1 MLAIRM
7 QRTGR
12 KGHTQFRVIV
22 QESRLNPPSGRVV
35 AQLGSYNP
43 HTKEALLD
51 IEKASTFLNNGAQP
65 SSRVALLLQKQ
76 GVKLPDWVKI
86 DSSKTHAIKNTEKL
100 RRNQPAKEVVAEVEV
115 APVAEEPA
123 EEATLAE

>member
-1 MLAIRM
+1 M

-22 QESRLNPPSGRVV
+22 QESRLNPSSGRVV

>member
-1 MLAIRM
+1 M

-22 QESRLNPPSGRVV
+22 QESRLNPSSGRVV

-65 SSRVALLLQKQ
+65 SSRVAVLLQKQ

-86 DSSKTHAIKNTEKL
+86 DSSKTHTIKNTEKL
-100 RRNQPAKEVVAEVEV
+100 RRNQPAKEVVAEVE
-115 APVAEEPA
+115 ATPAADEPA
-123 EEATLAE
+123 EEATSAE

>member
-22 QESRLNPPSGRVV
+22 QESRLNPSSGRVV